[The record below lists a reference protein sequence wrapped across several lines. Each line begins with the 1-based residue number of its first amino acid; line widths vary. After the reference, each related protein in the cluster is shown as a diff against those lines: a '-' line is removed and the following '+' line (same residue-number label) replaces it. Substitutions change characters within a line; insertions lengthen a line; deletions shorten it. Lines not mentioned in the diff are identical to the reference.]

1 VPVKRVLAGVPLDK
15 AVAQGAL
22 KNPSA
27 MDVFVAARSLPE
39 GNR

>member
-1 VPVKRVLAGVPLDK
+1 
-15 AVAQGAL
+15 VAQGAL

-39 GNR
+39 GNC